1 MSRKKRLRIIQC
13 LLLIIGASII
23 YLTYYYKNQE
33 NPGKEIISKK
43 IKEEINKKS
52 DLSEERDIF
61 YNVEYSGLDLNGNR
75 YLLRSEKASLEEEIP
90 EIVKMEIVKA
100 VFYFKDDT
108 VLYVWSDKGTYNNKT
123 LDMKF
128 EKNIK
133 AEYLNSK
140 LFAEY
145 AEFSNSENYLTIY
158 ENVRVDD
165 VQGNLIADKL
175 LFDITKQK
183 LDITSFHN
191 GKISANVKL
200 NEKRF

>member
-43 IKEEINKKS
+43 IKEEINKKN

-75 YLLRSEKASLEEEIP
+75 YLLRSEKASLEEEVP

-108 VLYVWSDKGTYNNKT
+108 ILYVWSDKGTYNNKT

-140 LFAEY
+140 LCAEY
-145 AEFSNSENYLTIY
+145 AEFSNSE
-158 ENVRVDD
+158 
-165 VQGNLIADKL
+165 
-175 LFDITKQK
+175 
-183 LDITSFHN
+183 
-191 GKISANVKL
+191 
-200 NEKRF
+200 